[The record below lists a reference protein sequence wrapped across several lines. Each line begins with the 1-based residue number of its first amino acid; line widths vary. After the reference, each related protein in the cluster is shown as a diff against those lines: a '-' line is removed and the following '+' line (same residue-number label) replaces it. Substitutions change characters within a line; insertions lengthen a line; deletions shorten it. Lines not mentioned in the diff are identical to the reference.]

1 MKTQNSTQQANNYF
15 NLHTHGMGYLSR
27 IREVQPKKGSSF
39 LACQIAALTGPSD
52 NPEYRYF
59 DVNVVGK
66 DAETLIRKCEQA
78 VEAQKK
84 VLISFVIADLWT
96 DTFTYS
102 TESKFHK
109 KGDTGVSLKG
119 RLVRIK
125 MIKIDGELK
134 YQEQPKQN
142 EAAANS
148 EA

>member
-1 MKTQNSTQQANNYF
+1 MTTQTSTQQANNYF
-15 NLHTHGMGYLSR
+15 NLHTQGVGYLSR
-27 IREVQPKKGSSF
+27 IREVQPKKGSPF
-39 LACQIAALTGPSD
+39 LACQIAALTGPND

-59 DVNVVGK
+59 DVNVVGH
-66 DAETLIRKCEQA
+66 DAEKLIRKCEQA

-102 TESKFHK
+102 TDSKFHK

-134 YQEQPKQN
+134 YQERSNRN
-142 EAAANS
+142 EATVNS

>member
-1 MKTQNSTQQANNYF
+1 MTTQTSTQQANNYF
-15 NLHTHGMGYLSR
+15 NLHTQGVGYLSR
-27 IREVQPKKGSSF
+27 IREVQPKKGSPF
-39 LACQIAALTGPSD
+39 LACQIAALTGPND

-59 DVNVVGK
+59 DVNVVGH
-66 DAETLIRKCEQA
+66 DAEKLIRKCEQA